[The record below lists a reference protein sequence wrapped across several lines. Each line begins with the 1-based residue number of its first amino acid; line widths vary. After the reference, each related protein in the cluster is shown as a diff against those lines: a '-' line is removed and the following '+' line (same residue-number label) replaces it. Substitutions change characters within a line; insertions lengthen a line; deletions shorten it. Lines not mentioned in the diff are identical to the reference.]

1 MYEHASVLS
10 LQDNGVVTVMCQTA
24 GCENCKAGSF
34 CATKGKTFIAQ
45 NDTEQTISVG
55 DMVELYLPPG
65 KTVLAGFVA
74 LLVPVLLFPV
84 GYYLPSALVADVG
97 EGVRIIS
104 GIGGI
109 AVGFMISRIF
119 SKAKAKEYI
128 PKITRVIDRQTN

>member
-1 MYEHASVLS
+1 
-10 LQDNGVVTVMCQTA
+10 
-24 GCENCKAGSF
+24 
-34 CATKGKTFIAQ
+34 
-45 NDTEQTISVG
+45 
-55 DMVELYLPPG
+55 MVELYLPPG

-84 GYYLPSALVADVG
+84 GYSLPSALVADVG

-109 AVGFMISRIF
+109 AGGFMISRIF